1 MVHSV
6 LFLVT
11 CIKLLYY
18 ISVAF
23 YTSIAIDGWS
33 DVFTVA
39 FVVALH
45 LRLVFVCY
53 RVPVLPVCCYRRC
66 DKIFNAKLLY
76 FYDIFCVPG
85 KLRNIAHIILKFY
98 LIYLYRLRIILY
110 FLCFYLRFAERRLS
124 YIIKYVLYTWF
135 NNG

>member
-6 LFLVT
+6 LFLII
-11 CIKLLYY
+11 CMKLLYY

-33 DVFTVA
+33 DVFTGA

-53 RVPVLPVCCYRRC
+53 RVLPVCCYRRC

-76 FYDIFCVPG
+76 FYDIFYIPG

-98 LIYLYRLRIILY
+98 LTYLYRLLIIIY